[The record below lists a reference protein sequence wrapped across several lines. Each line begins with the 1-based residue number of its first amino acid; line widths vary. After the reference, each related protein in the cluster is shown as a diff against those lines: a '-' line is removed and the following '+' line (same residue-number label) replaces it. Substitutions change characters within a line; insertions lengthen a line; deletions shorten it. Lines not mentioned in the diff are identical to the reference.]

1 MGTKLTLRMDEA
13 VIRKAKRLASARKVS
28 LSRMVSDY
36 FKSLSVQHNEEAI
49 DSPILQELTG
59 ILSPKTNNKK
69 LLNSYKKHIE
79 DKYL

>member
-1 MGTKLTLRMDEA
+1 MGAKLTLRIDDA
-13 VIRKAKRLASARKVS
+13 VIKKAKRLASARKVS

-36 FKSLSVQHNEEAI
+36 FKSISAKHNEEAI
-49 DSPILQELTG
+49 DSPILMELTG
-59 ILSPKTNNKK
+59 ILSPKSNNKK